1 MAYGTVFRRG
11 GAPADTAASH
21 GYRLPCACGHTA
33 LHDKVRKN
41 GNKYIPVK
49 TKEKRVAL
57 PLAGAGG
64 RSTCTSNVRVQ
75 SSEYG

>member
-1 MAYGTVFRRG
+1 MWRTERSLGEVARRQIPRHRMGTDCRV
-11 GAPADTAASH
+11 H
-21 GYRLPCACGHTA
+21 VVIRLYTIKYA
-33 LHDKVRKN
+33 R
-41 GNKYIPVK
+41 NKYIPVK